1 MPASTRR
8 QPNATTPALAST
20 TPITSSANGG
30 GRGNG
35 NGHLDSEASAIS
47 TGKASSI
54 STSRRRHPTTARTSA
69 PDLDDTPPADS
80 SEEMFAPSGLRGR
93 NVEDVHELEE
103 KGLLMSRQS
112 SGTGSDGGT
121 GVRGLSLVEKEKE
134 KERDRAKEKGKG
146 KGKDK
151 GRLEMVTQDEDGPV
165 GLNNRRDRN
174 AFILL
179 VVLCKWELP
188 CSCPWSC
195 PCYCPWSCPC
205 SFSPATWSSLTPLR
219 SVSDHLVSHFA
230 LWPFEPIPFP
240 CPC

>member
-8 QPNATTPALAST
+8 QPANATTPTPTST
-20 TPITSSANGG
+20 TPTTSNGDG
-30 GRGNG
+30 SGRG
-35 NGHLDSEASAIS
+35 NGHLDSEASARS
-47 TGKASSI
+47 TIDSTST
-54 STSRRRHPTTARTSA
+54 STSRRRHPNPPRTSA
-69 PDLDDTPPADS
+69 PDLDDTAPADS

-112 SGTGSDGGT
+112 SGTGSDGGA

-134 KERDRAKEKGKG
+134 KERDRAKEKG

-179 VVLCKWELP
+179 VVLCKLKLP
-188 CSCPWSC
+188 CSCA
-195 PCYCPWSCPC
+195 
-205 SFSPATWSSLTPLR
+205 FSPAAWSSLTPSR
-219 SVSDHLVSHFA
+219 SVSDHLVSRLGF
-230 LWPFEPIPFP
+230 WPFEPFPSPFP
-240 CPC
+240 C